1 MRKWERDLRKMIESL
16 DLTVERVEHTG
27 GTHYRLH
34 VRHKDGRTMIATA
47 AQTPSDSRGLLNL
60 RSDIRRYFAQEAP
73 SDKADSQGRPV
84 V

>member
-16 DLTVERVEHTG
+16 DLSVDSLTQSG
-27 GTHYRLH
+27 GDHYKIV
-34 VRHKDGRTMIATA
+34 VRHPDGRTHLTFAPL
-47 AQTPSDSRGLLNL
+47 TPSDRRGLLNM